1 MIKIKGS
8 NRLMKRLSGATVA
21 LLLLTSSVWSGRSF
35 EHLRLFEVATDKE
48 TSLAQALPE
57 MREKR
62 IILVGEYHDRKS
74 HHMAQLLIIKA
85 MHQSGIPL
93 AIGLEMFRADSQ
105 HVIDS
110 WVGGKMK
117 KEDFQEAY
125 YDNWNF
131 PWPLY
136 GMIFE
141 YAREKRIPLVG
152 LNVPRDVTRQ
162 VAIRGFESL
171 SKKQK
176 TKIPNVTCKVDR
188 DYLDFIKR
196 AYGAHAHGQLNFTYF
211 CEAQLVWDKAMAIYA
226 LDYLKAHPNTSMV
239 LLAGTGH
246 AWKRGIP
253 EQLRQLSELPYTV
266 VLPKVSGRIEPGA
279 VNEKDT
285 DYIWLDTEE

>member
-1 MIKIKGS
+1 MIYKDET
-8 NRLMKRLSGATVA
+8 NRLMKCLFVAFVA
-21 LLLLTSSVWSGRSF
+21 LLLLTSSVWPGGNL
-35 EHLRLFEVATDKE
+35 ENERLFEVAKDKE
-48 TSLAQALPE
+48 TSLAQALPV
-57 MREKR
+57 MRNKR
-62 IILVGEYHDRKS
+62 AIFVGEYHDRES

-85 MHQSGIPL
+85 LYESETPV

-105 HVIDS
+105 HTLDS
-110 WVGGKMK
+110 WVGGEMK

-131 PWPLY
+131 PWPFY
-136 GMIFE
+136 SMIFE
-141 YAREKRIPLVG
+141 YARGKRIPLVG

-162 VAIRGFESL
+162 VALEGFESL

-176 TKIPNVTCKVDR
+176 AKIPDVTCKVDR
-188 DYLDFIKR
+188 DYMDFIKR
-196 AYGAHAHGQLNFTYF
+196 AYGAHGHGQLNFTYF

-246 AWKRGIP
+246 AWKTGIP

-266 VLPKVSGRIEPGA
+266 ILPKVSGIIEPGA
-279 VNEKDT
+279 VDDNDT

>member
-1 MIKIKGS
+1 MIKIGES
-8 NRLMKRLSGATVA
+8 NRIIKRLFGATVA
-21 LLLLTSSVWSGRSF
+21 LLLLTSSVWSGGTF
-35 EHLRLFEVATDKE
+35 ERERLFEVAKDKE

-62 IILVGEYHDRKS
+62 IILVGEYHDRES

-85 MHQSGIPL
+85 LHESEIPL

-105 HVIDS
+105 HALDS
-110 WVGGKMK
+110 WVGGKMN
-117 KEDFQEAY
+117 KEDFQRAY

-131 PWPLY
+131 PWPFY
-136 GMIFE
+136 SMIFA
-141 YAREKRIPLVG
+141 YAREKGIPLVG

-162 VAIRGFESL
+162 VAIAGFESL
-171 SKKQK
+171 SEKQK
-176 TKIPNVTCKVDR
+176 AKIPNVTCRVDR
-188 DYLDFIKR
+188 DYMDFIKR

-211 CEAQLVWDKAMAIYA
+211 CEAQLVWDKAMAIHA

-239 LLAGTGH
+239 LLAGAGH

-285 DYIWLDTEE
+285 DYIWLNTEE

>member
-1 MIKIKGS
+1 MIKISES
-8 NRLMKRLSGATVA
+8 NPLMKRVFGATVA
-21 LLLLTSSVWSGRSF
+21 LLLLTGSVWSGGNF
-35 EHLRLFEVATDKE
+35 QNERLFEVAEDKE
-48 TSLAQALPE
+48 TSLAQALPG

-62 IILVGEYHDRKS
+62 IILVGEYHDRES
-74 HHMAQLLIIKA
+74 HHMAQLMIIKA
-85 MHQSGIPL
+85 LYESGSPL
-93 AIGLEMFRADSQ
+93 VIGLEMFRADSQ
-105 HVIDS
+105 HALDS

-136 GMIFE
+136 SMIFE
-141 YAREKRIPLVG
+141 YAREKGIPLVG

-162 VAIRGFESL
+162 VAIAGFESL
-171 SKKQK
+171 SEKQK
-176 TKIPNVTCKVDR
+176 AKIPNVTCRVDR
-188 DYLDFIKR
+188 DYMEFIKR

-211 CEAQLVWDKAMAIYA
+211 CEAQLVWDKAMAIHA

-239 LLAGTGH
+239 LLAGAGH

-285 DYIWLDTEE
+285 DYIWLNTEG